1 MGVIIGIWNI
11 TMARALFLA
20 LPIMP
25 LQDPL
30 FDSPTPGEIESEVL
44 GYTADSTLS
53 GATPLVFAFCE
64 DALTSYPACINPKTK
79 EWDEIS
85 KKYKLTRDV

>member
-11 TMARALFLA
+11 TMARALFAA

-30 FDSPTPGEIESEVL
+30 FDGPTPGEIEVSEVL
-44 GYTADSTLS
+44 GYAADSTLS
-53 GATPLVFAFCE
+53 GATRLVFAQFCE
-64 DALTSYPACINPKTK
+64 DALTSYPSCSVQKQ
-79 EWDEIS
+79 
-85 KKYKLTRDV
+85 